1 MSEQILLEG
10 GKRVDPE
17 PKHTHF
23 IGGGGPPKKYTG
35 NKIYDDAFN
44 KYNHYKWTMEWMT
57 YEIENTNRYL
67 TELHSK
73 PKKDWIAIG
82 VNTSMNRERIEYV
95 NNDLRRLLDLY
106 GAKLF
111 MMNRSMFIKN
121 ELLTRV
127 HLREVRKELNAA
139 FWFHPSKIEKCL
151 EMGAEVLDMYLDS
164 EGGPEAFH
172 RCTGVV
178 V

>member
-1 MSEQILLEG
+1 MPNKVLLDG
-10 GKRVDPE
+10 GKREDPK
-17 PKHTHF
+17 PKYTHY

-82 VNTSMNRERIEYV
+82 VNTSMNQERIEYV
-95 NNDLRRLLDLY
+95 NNDLKRLLDFY

-121 ELLTRV
+121 ELLARV
-127 HLREVRKELNAA
+127 
-139 FWFHPSKIEKCL
+139 WFHPSKIEKCL